1 MKKIVNPYAE
11 MPGYH
16 CFGCSPKN
24 EHGLQMTFT
33 EEGDEVV
40 SRWQPKG
47 FLQGYH
53 DVLHGGIQATL
64 MDEIGSWL
72 VQVKVKT
79 AGVTSGLSVRY
90 LHTVYINQGEITLKA
105 KLKGMRR
112 NLADVEVSLFDA
124 TGKLCAKGEV
134 TYFTFSKEMAQKKL
148 NFPSEES
155 FYEEDGSPKM
165 KDKG

>member
-1 MKKIVNPYAE
+1 VKKILNPYAE

-24 EHGLQMTFT
+24 EHGLQMSFF

-40 SRWQPKG
+40 SHWQPRG

-53 DVLHGGIQATL
+53 NVLHGGIQATL

-79 AGVTSGLSVRY
+79 AGVTSGLSVKY
-90 LHTVYINQGEITLKA
+90 LKTVYINQGNITLKA
-105 KLKGMRR
+105 RLKDMRR
-112 NLADVEVSLFDA
+112 NLADVEVNLFDA
-124 TGKLCAKGEV
+124 SGKLCAKSDI
-134 TYFTFSKEMAQKKL
+134 TYFTFSKEMAKKKL
-148 NFPSEES
+148 NFPEE
-155 FYEEDGSPKM
+155 EEFFEEEEG
-165 KDKG
+165 